1 MFLQSLV
8 VLENDSI
15 WLLNCGTYVGYECT
29 VVNFVYF
36 IQKISEFKPKPFAV
50 LFSIDIVVSEIKS
63 NQIFSETTMSI
74 VNKMAN
80 GSSFRLNSRDNHCKV
95 IIKNLERKVHPN
107 ASS

>member
-36 IQKISEFKPKPFAV
+36 IQEKSEFKLKLFAV
-50 LFSIDIVVSEIKS
+50 LFSIDIVVSEMKS
-63 NQIFSETTMSI
+63 KEISLVKQQCQ
-74 VNKMAN
+74 
-80 GSSFRLNSRDNHCKV
+80 L
-95 IIKNLERKVHPN
+95 
-107 ASS
+107 